1 MIFKNI
7 KKIINPYNLRSKII
21 NKSKIGRNRKGQRKF
36 REKLIKKFD
45 SKCAL
50 LGIDSKLCDA
60 AHIFPYSE
68 CKNNKEKYDVNNG
81 ILLSA
86 TLHKAYDRN
95 YFLIDENT
103 CKIKILYDNLKKD
116 NIDSIKDIG
125 LEGFEDHYI
134 PELDNIKGK
143 EFLKKRN
150 SSLTDLE

>member
-1 MIFKNI
+1 MIFKNF
-7 KKIINPYNLRSKII
+7 KKFINPYNLRNKILP
-21 NKSKIGRNRKGQRKF
+21 KKGIGKYRKGQRKF

-60 AHIFPYSE
+60 AHIFPFAE
-68 CKNNKEKYDVNNG
+68 CKNNKDKYDVNNG

-95 YFLIDENT
+95 YFLIDENS

-116 NIDSIKDIG
+116 NINSIKDIG

-134 PELDNIKGK
+134 PELDNSEGK

-150 SSLTDLE
+150 KSLIDCE